1 MIHPTVQ
8 GGRGGCAICN
18 ELDHW
23 KNECPLKGTTSDKK
37 HMGNKVSNR
46 AKKQGNGVNV
56 DIGSNTLRALECQRC
71 KAASKL
77 TFCPGCRRST
87 GINHCLLHCE
97 GFMVLSVKDRVDIVK
112 SAKHCAICLHPSH
125 TTDKCFNKD
134 KDNHVCGVAGCTSHH
149 HPVLHGSKDI
159 YVTGVNTLLAQRLEA
174 LTTTGVPEFI
184 PYDQWASRRQYSSDS
199 YPADLDATVMLNA
212 NFGKSKREE
221 EIEEVRSELAKP
233 LIHGD

>member
-1 MIHPTVQ
+1 
-8 GGRGGCAICN
+8 
-18 ELDHW
+18 
-23 KNECPLKGTTSDKK
+23 
-37 HMGNKVSNR
+37 
-46 AKKQGNGVNV
+46 
-56 DIGSNTLRALECQRC
+56 
-71 KAASKL
+71 
-77 TFCPGCRRST
+77 
-87 GINHCLLHCE
+87 
-97 GFMVLSVKDRVDIVK
+97 MVLSVKDRVDIVK

-134 KDNHVCGVAGCTSHH
+134 KDNHICGVAGCTSHH

-221 EIEEVRSELAKP
+221 EIEEVRAELAKP
-233 LIHGD
+233 LIHGDRVLMCMSTVRVVYGQSGSTTSINSFFDDRSTCSAILNKVAERLQLWGTL